1 MPNRVWTDEE
11 WREAVER
18 SRALIRE
25 AQEKAKTLSHE
36 EFAKWWRSTVAVKGG
51 GAYEA
56 LLEIREA
63 MRGWDSMTPDRKR
76 QKQTQTPQFVLNAS
90 VSLLWFLVDEP
101 PDLRARARLLL
112 DDIMSGLVTV
122 HVPDIWLFEVSG
134 GLVKAVHSKR
144 LTITQAQAALSMVEA
159 LVALP
164 NWHTHFHNRDWLY
177 SDVARWAMGYSVSF
191 YDAVYLFLA
200 LHQRATFWTADQRLY
215 RFLVQTKRRLKLPV
229 QWIGDYKVKW

>member
-1 MPNRVWTDEE
+1 MGQWTTNKE
-11 WREAVER
+11 
-18 SRALIRE
+18 
-25 AQEKAKTLSHE
+25 
-36 EFAKWWRSTVAVKGG
+36 VK
-51 GAYEA
+51 
-56 LLEIREA
+56 
-63 MRGWDSMTPDRKR
+63 S
-76 QKQTQTPQFVLNAS
+76 QTQTPQFVLNAS

-134 GLVKAVHSKR
+134 GLVEAVHSKR

-177 SDVARWAMGYSVSF
+177 SDVARRAMGYSVSF

>member
-1 MPNRVWTDEE
+1 MGQWTTNKE
-11 WREAVER
+11 
-18 SRALIRE
+18 
-25 AQEKAKTLSHE
+25 
-36 EFAKWWRSTVAVKGG
+36 VK
-51 GAYEA
+51 
-56 LLEIREA
+56 
-63 MRGWDSMTPDRKR
+63 S
-76 QKQTQTPQFVLNAS
+76 QTQTPQFVLNAS

-112 DDIMSGLVTV
+112 DDILSGLVTV

-134 GLVKAVHSKR
+134 GLVKAVHAKR
-144 LTITQAQAALSMVEA
+144 LTITQAQAALSTVDA

-164 NWHTHFHNRDWLY
+164 NWNTHFHNRDWLY

-191 YDAVYLFLA
+191 YDAVYLFLT

>member
-1 MPNRVWTDEE
+1 MGQHAQPKATKEK
-11 WREAVER
+11 ER
-18 SRALIRE
+18 RI
-25 AQEKAKTLSHE
+25 
-36 EFAKWWRSTVAVKGG
+36 
-51 GAYEA
+51 
-56 LLEIREA
+56 
-63 MRGWDSMTPDRKR
+63 
-76 QKQTQTPQFVLNAS
+76 VLNAS
-90 VSLLWFLVDEP
+90 VSLLWFLRDEP
-101 PDLRARARLLL
+101 PELCERADWLY
-112 DDIMSGLVTV
+112 DDIMSGRVTV

>member
-1 MPNRVWTDEE
+1 MGQWTTNKE
-11 WREAVER
+11 
-18 SRALIRE
+18 
-25 AQEKAKTLSHE
+25 
-36 EFAKWWRSTVAVKGG
+36 VK
-51 GAYEA
+51 
-56 LLEIREA
+56 
-63 MRGWDSMTPDRKR
+63 S
-76 QKQTQTPQFVLNAS
+76 QTQTPQFVLNAS

-112 DDIMSGLVTV
+112 DDIISGRVTV
-122 HVPDIWLFEVSG
+122 HVPDIWLFEVSS